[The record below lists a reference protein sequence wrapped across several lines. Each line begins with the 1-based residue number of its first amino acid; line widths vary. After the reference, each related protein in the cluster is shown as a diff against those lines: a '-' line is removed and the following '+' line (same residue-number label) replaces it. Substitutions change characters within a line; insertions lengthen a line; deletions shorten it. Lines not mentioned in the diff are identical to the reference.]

1 MNSIRKTA
9 ALVALVVAL
18 SLASGT
24 AHAYRFIQNTSPGRT
39 SSGYLVACN
48 APGGFTHWANANI
61 AWRLNTARKGAG
73 KETAMQNA
81 LASWTNV
88 ANAPHNLTYAGT
100 TTAGFS
106 TDGIN
111 AALWANG
118 NGCSGSCLAIT
129 ALVLASGQ
137 VITETDI
144 SFNNRVS
151 WTTNGSNYDT
161 EAVMAHELGHTLG
174 LHHTEVTST
183 PRPTMYAYY
192 FGADGRSLHS
202 DDISGLQ
209 CSASR
214 YPLAVQQQIT
224 QSALENA
231 KLAAERPV
239 SLASR
244 PRDGGAILRF
254 GLRAEG
260 QVKLQVFDV
269 AGRHVATLVDGMQPA
284 GDREIA
290 WDGSGHN
297 GRVGS
302 GIYFARL
309 TSGSHSARA
318 TVILAE

>member
-9 ALVALVVAL
+9 ALLALVAAL

-24 AHAYRFIQNTSPGRT
+24 AHAYRFIQNTTPGRT
-39 SSGYLVACN
+39 SSGYLVTCTD
-48 APGGFTHWANANI
+48 PGGFTHWGNASI
-61 AWRLNTARKGAG
+61 AWRLNTKNQGAG

-81 LASWTNV
+81 LATWTSV
-88 ANAPHNLTYAGT
+88 ASAPHNLTYAGT

-106 TDGIN
+106 TDGTN
-111 AALWANG
+111 TVLWARG
-118 NGCSGSCLAIT
+118 NGCTGSCLAIT

-144 SFNNRVS
+144 SFNQRVT
-151 WTTNGSNYDT
+151 WTTNGTNYDT

-192 FGADGRSLHS
+192 FGADGRTLES
-202 DDISGLQ
+202 DDTNALQ
-209 CSASR
+209 CSANR
-214 YPLAVQQQIT
+214 YPLAAAQQLT
-224 QSALENA
+224 QSVTEAS
-231 KLAAERPV
+231 KLGVERV
-239 SLASR
+239 VTLSSR
-244 PRDGGAILRF
+244 PREGGAILRF
-254 GLRAEG
+254 GLRNEAN
-260 QVKLQVFDV
+260 VKLQVFDV
-269 AGRHVATLVDGMQPA
+269 AGRHVTTLLDGLQPA

-290 WDGSGHN
+290 WDGTTAS

-302 GIYFARL
+302 GMYFARI
-309 TSGSHSARA
+309 TTPAGSARA

>member
-9 ALVALVVAL
+9 ALLALVAAL
-18 SLASGT
+18 SFAASN

-48 APGGFTHWANANI
+48 APGGFTHWTNANI
-61 AWRLNTARKGAG
+61 PWRLNLSGQGSNKAAALQG
-73 KETAMQNA
+73 A
-81 LASWTNV
+81 LAAWTNV
-88 ANAPHNLTYAGT
+88 GGAAHNLTYAGS
-100 TTAGFS
+100 TTAGWS

-111 AALWANG
+111 TVLFARG
-118 NGCSGSCLAIT
+118 NGCNGSCLAIT

-144 SFNNRVS
+144 SFSSRYTWN
-151 WTTNGSNYDT
+151 TNGSNYDT
-161 EAVMAHELGHTLG
+161 QAVMAHEIGHTLG

-192 FGADGRSLHS
+192 FGTDGRTLES
-202 DDISGLQ
+202 DDTQGLQ
-209 CSASR
+209 CSANR
-214 YPLAVQQQIT
+214 YPFAVQQQIT
-224 QSALENA
+224 QSALESA

-254 GLRAEG
+254 GLRNEG

-269 AGRHVATLVDGMQPA
+269 AGRHIVTLVDGMQPA

-290 WDGSGHN
+290 WDGASAN
-297 GRVGS
+297 GRVSS
-302 GIYFARL
+302 GMYFARL
-309 TSGSHSARA
+309 TSGEYSARA

>member
-9 ALVALVVAL
+9 ALLALVAAL

-39 SSGYLVACN
+39 SSGYLVTCTD
-48 APGGFTHWANANI
+48 PVGFTHWTNASI
-61 AWRLNTARKGAG
+61 PWRLNTKNQGAG
-73 KETAMQNA
+73 KEAATQAA
-81 LASWTNV
+81 LAAWTNV
-88 ANAPHNLTYAGT
+88 ASAPHNLTYAGT
-100 TTAGFS
+100 TTAGFV

-111 AALWANG
+111 TALWARG

-144 SFNNRVS
+144 SFNQRYT
-151 WTTNGSNYDT
+151 WTTNGANYDT

-192 FGADGRSLHS
+192 LGADGRTLES
-202 DDISGLQ
+202 DDTNALQ
-209 CSASR
+209 CSTNR
-214 YPLAVQQQIT
+214 YPLAMQQAIT
-224 QSALENA
+224 QSALVGSA
-231 KLAAERPV
+231 VAAERV
-239 SLASR
+239 VTLASR
-244 PRDGGAILRF
+244 PREGGAILRF
-254 GLRAEG
+254 GLRGEA
-260 QVKLQVFDV
+260 QVKLQVFDLP
-269 AGRHVATLVDGMQPA
+269 GRHIATLVDGLQPA

-290 WDGSGHN
+290 WDGTGAT

-302 GIYFARL
+302 GIYFARI
-309 TSGSHSARA
+309 TSGNSTARA